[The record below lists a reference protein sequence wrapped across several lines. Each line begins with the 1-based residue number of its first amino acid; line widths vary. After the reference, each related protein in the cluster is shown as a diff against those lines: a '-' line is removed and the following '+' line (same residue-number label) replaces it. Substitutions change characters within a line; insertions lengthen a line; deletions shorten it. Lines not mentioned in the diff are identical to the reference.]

1 MNMPAP
7 TVLLWNLDGER
18 GRGWRLA
25 AMRLKIRVRDVHP
38 AEYGAPL
45 GALLRAG
52 PADAPA
58 PGPVM
63 AFSEPMLLID

>member
-1 MNMPAP
+1 MPAP
-7 TVLLWNLDGER
+7 AVLLWNLDGEQ

-25 AMRLKIRVRDVHP
+25 AMRLRIRIRDVRP
-38 AEYGAPL
+38 GEYGVPL
-45 GALLRAG
+45 GALLSAG
-52 PADAPA
+52 QAEAPA